1 MQIILRR
8 RFARAWLV
16 FALACV
22 AVLGWVTYKELTNRG
37 NVPFDGTIWNNHS
50 SSLGPGVEHHTYH
63 SEIMNVEVGYNIHL
77 PPQYAANPAQRFSV
91 IYWLHG
97 RGGDENSDVADVMS
111 GMNIGSVP
119 PAIIVFVNGGRNSKY
134 MDAVGGSPMHGVLM
148 VESTIINELIPHI
161 DTNYRTSPTKGGRA
175 IQGVSMGGMGSL
187 RLAFKYPQLFSSVFG
202 FASATNDNASNVL
215 IHEFALMR
223 AMFNL
228 NPLLFGAQTVQT
240 IAATNAAH
248 IRGLPIHFVVGSAD
262 GLLPDNQALDNL
274 LTSLNIPHD
283 PLEIVSG
290 AKHDFAAL
298 QAVSNNFQFAAKRFY

>member
-148 VESTIINELIPHI
+148 VESTIGVRGAISFHLPGMMG
-161 DTNYRTSPTKGGRA
+161 TGCPLRRRTSKHRTYGGRSH
-175 IQGVSMGGMGSL
+175 QGNTNTETINPSPTSAQLGHADRAWPNALRSGSTSDDQWAARFL
-187 RLAFKYPQLFSSVFG
+187 SS
-202 FASATNDNASNVL
+202 
-215 IHEFALMR
+215 H
-223 AMFNL
+223 
-228 NPLLFGAQTVQT
+228 
-240 IAATNAAH
+240 IAAKSE
-248 IRGLPIHFVVGSAD
+248 VGVGGSV
-262 GLLPDNQALDNL
+262 LSHSP
-274 LTSLNIPHD
+274 LN
-283 PLEIVSG
+283 EV
-290 AKHDFAAL
+290 AWKC
-298 QAVSNNFQFAAKRFY
+298 